1 MDDIA
6 VDQHF
11 PGVGRKVFCAKLGHL
26 LLDQRPFLR
35 RYRDAQH
42 KLSFSVCHFL
52 TSIHS
57 GVWGLP
63 QDTNGKPFA
72 GSVATLP
79 MLAVFVLL
87 PLKSVLTPKK
97 YPQNPHF
104 SENRTKK
111 ERAQPCVLPKTKQR
125 VVMHPPFRHSSVEF
139 EWPRQ
144 SRPR

>member
-1 MDDIA
+1 
-6 VDQHF
+6 
-11 PGVGRKVFCAKLGHL
+11 
-26 LLDQRPFLR
+26 
-35 RYRDAQH
+35 
-42 KLSFSVCHFL
+42 
-52 TSIHS
+52 
-57 GVWGLP
+57 
-63 QDTNGKPFA
+63 
-72 GSVATLP
+72 

-97 YPQNPHF
+97 YPQNPGF
-104 SENRTKK
+104 SEKRIKK

>member
-1 MDDIA
+1 
-6 VDQHF
+6 
-11 PGVGRKVFCAKLGHL
+11 
-26 LLDQRPFLR
+26 
-35 RYRDAQH
+35 
-42 KLSFSVCHFL
+42 
-52 TSIHS
+52 
-57 GVWGLP
+57 
-63 QDTNGKPFA
+63 
-72 GSVATLP
+72 
-79 MLAVFVLL
+79 MLAVFVLF

-97 YPQNPHF
+97 YPQNPVF